1 MSAKNSPPKPPRG
14 PNDQEAAGD
23 TGAAPQ
29 ATATRELILA
39 YFQEPDRWQHIAS
52 TAIPIPADFSVV
64 LAHVSAQLGSYR
76 GAFKT
81 RVLSNEEKQ
90 AADLLARAMQRY
102 IVKVLACANAD
113 HYRILGLTRGATTA
127 DIHQHHQMLRRVL
140 DIGEET
146 PSIRRAVEFIGRA
159 YATLTDSQRR
169 AAYDKSLP
177 PQRD

>member
-1 MSAKNSPPKPPRG
+1 MSAKNSPPRP
-14 PNDQEAAGD
+14 PNDSQDDRGVDASD
-23 TGAAPQ
+23 
-29 ATATRELILA
+29 ATSPASTRELILA
-39 YFQEPDRWQHIAS
+39 YASEPDRWAHITS
-52 TAIPIPADFSVV
+52 VRVPIPDDFNVV

-81 RVLSNEEKQ
+81 RALSPEEKQ

-113 HYRILGLTRGATTA
+113 YYRILGLTRHATTA

-146 PSIRRAVEFIGRA
+146 QSIRRAVEFISRA
-159 YATLTDSQRR
+159 YATLCDAQRR
-169 AAYDKSLP
+169 AAYDKTVPSTP
-177 PQRD
+177 D